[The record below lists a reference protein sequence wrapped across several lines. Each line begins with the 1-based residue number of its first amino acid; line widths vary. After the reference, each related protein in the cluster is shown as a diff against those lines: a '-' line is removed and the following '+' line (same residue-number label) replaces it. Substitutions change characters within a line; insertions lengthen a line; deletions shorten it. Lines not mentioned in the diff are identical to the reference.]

1 MLNQLVLIGRITHEP
16 EAVILE
22 DGKKVLR
29 FQLAV
34 QRGFKNYDG
43 EYDTDFI
50 QVTAWE
56 GLATIVESFVKKGV
70 MLAVKARIQ
79 TWQYQVTDDKKI
91 SMLEVIAEKITY
103 LSTSKA
109 KLEEEIKWFLFFNM
123 IFCYN
128 KSSILRRW
136 LVWR

>member
-109 KLEEEIKWFLFFNM
+109 KLEEEIK
-123 IFCYN
+123 
-128 KSSILRRW
+128 
-136 LVWR
+136 